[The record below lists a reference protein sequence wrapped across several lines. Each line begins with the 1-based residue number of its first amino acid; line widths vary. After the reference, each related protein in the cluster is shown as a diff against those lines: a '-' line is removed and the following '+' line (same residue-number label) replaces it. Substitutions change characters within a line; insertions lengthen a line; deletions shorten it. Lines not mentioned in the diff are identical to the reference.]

1 MKPQRSNGFLF
12 RIQNKQSYL
21 GPCSYISINLHIYI
35 TIFLCIY
42 RSFYK
47 YICFFIYLYIKYMYL
62 SIQLFCQS
70 FCSLSF
76 FYLSIFFSF
85 LLSIFL
91 HICLSCFLSLTFIL
105 FLSLPLSIIYPSISS
120 FLLSCASVLKHIS
133 WPHLSAFYS
142 A

>member
-35 TIFLCIY
+35 TIFLSIY
-42 RSFYK
+42 LSFYK
-47 YICFFIYLYIKYMYL
+47 YICFLFIYI
-62 SIQLFCQS
+62 SNICI
-70 FCSLSF
+70 SLSSSF
-76 FYLSIFFSF
+76 VNLSAPSPSSIYLFFFLSFYLFFSN
-85 LLSIFL
+85 
-91 HICLSCFLSLTFIL
+91 ICMSFFFLSLLFSF
-105 FLSLPLSIIYPSISS
+105 FLSLYLSSISS